1 MLFVDLNDN
10 FSCQEFDR
18 LLCNC
23 SIKGCRENGMRKTS
37 QLVCDVTLPAT
48 GVEKTDN
55 LPIGI
60 TETLHVPRFMMV
72 FTSFDAFI
80 LPLEKRV
87 EQRDRHVCTGVPSAG
102 GDVYHSRQAQRRAV
116 VHNSA
121 SFLCMKNYH
130 LNPQTTYV

>member
-1 MLFVDLNDN
+1 MPWITHMLFVDLNDN
-10 FSCQEFDR
+10 FSCKEFNR

-23 SIKGCRENGMRKTS
+23 SDKGCRENPTRKTIR
-37 QLVCDVTLPAT
+37 LVCDVTLPAT

-80 LPLEKRV
+80 LPLETAVKWGR
-87 EQRDRHVCTGVPSAG
+87 EIAISAPNSKCG
-102 GDVYHSRQAQRRAV
+102 CCDVYHMRREQRRAV
-116 VHNSA
+116 VHKAA
-121 SFLCMKNYH
+121 SHK
-130 LNPQTTYV
+130 T